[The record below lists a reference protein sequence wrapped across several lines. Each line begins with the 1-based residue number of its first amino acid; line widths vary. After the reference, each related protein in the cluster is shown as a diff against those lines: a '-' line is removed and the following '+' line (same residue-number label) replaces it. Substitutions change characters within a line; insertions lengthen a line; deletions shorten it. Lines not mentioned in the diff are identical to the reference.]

1 MPTNEHRI
9 KAYRN
14 KQVGDVF
21 YIPVDR
27 NVEALRDGKGAYIP
41 NSDHQVVIIQIIN
54 MLPRFGTQFAVYQG
68 LYRQG
73 DIYSLDVEKLLEAKV
88 LAIYVA
94 STPPISKGQWPFLGN
109 YPEPYD
115 MPHQA
120 YERSNTL
127 ANFMGTMRKLR
138 TQKHKNIQFIS
149 DGIAGGL
156 EEIARGVNGL
166 DTAYKLDYESF
177 TPNPKATLR
186 KIFPEYYR

>member
-41 NSDHQVVIIQIIN
+41 NPDHQVAIIQIIN
-54 MLPRFGTQFAVYQG
+54 MIPQIGTQFAVYQG
-68 LYRQG
+68 LYHQG
-73 DIYSLDVEKLLEAKV
+73 EIYSLDVEQLLETKV
-88 LAIYVA
+88 VAIYA
-94 STPPISKGQWPFLGN
+94 ANDTPVSKGQWPFLGN
-109 YPEPYD
+109 YPEPYT

-120 YERSNTL
+120 YEWGSTL
-127 ANFMGTMRKLR
+127 MNAMETMQRPR
-138 TQKHKNIQFIS
+138 TRKHKDIQFIRF
-149 DGIAGGL
+149 GILGHL
-156 EEIARGVNGL
+156 EEIVRGVNGL
-166 DTAYKLDYESF
+166 DTAYELDYEDF

-186 KIFPEYYR
+186 KIFPEHYR